1 LPDYKPKKKMK
12 TQRFYAALP
21 ALVLAAGL
29 VSCSKDDDPVKIH
42 DMTTAE
48 KVTVDRFSAAAG
60 HLQVRTA
67 TNGLPAANAPV
78 NFDQGPFITKGKGPN
93 GQNVE
98 YYNFDIQPSM
108 PAPIYVLFRE
118 GESMPVDGQP
128 NIINVLPGE
137 TGYNDFWQINRVTV
151 PKGYKANQVASYD
164 EIVAAGYPVQAT
176 TDLVNCPVVPEGSTA
191 TKRLT
196 NESNGL
202 TTGWYKGKLVRYFN
216 FGEKALT
223 ASGGNVPVATIF
235 VAFNVNVDSGNPN
248 SGPASG
254 FVVESQ
260 ASQQTHNV
268 VSALPSDAG
277 YSPLWVVDAY
287 NNSSFSTVMNLQ
299 TAIAAPAAGT
309 GLGLV
314 NCPIVTIQ

>member
-1 LPDYKPKKKMK
+1 
-12 TQRFYAALP
+12 
-21 ALVLAAGL
+21 
-29 VSCSKDDDPVKIH
+29 
-42 DMTTAE
+42 
-48 KVTVDRFSAAAG
+48 
-60 HLQVRTA
+60 
-67 TNGLPAANAPV
+67 
-78 NFDQGPFITKGKGPN
+78 
-93 GQNVE
+93 
-98 YYNFDIQPSM
+98 
-108 PAPIYVLFRE
+108 
-118 GESMPVDGQP
+118 
-128 NIINVLPGE
+128 VLPGE

-164 EIVAAGYPVQAT
+164 EIMAAGYPIQAT

-191 TKRLT
+191 SKRLT

-202 TTGWYKGKLVRYFN
+202 TTGWYKGKIVKYFN

-235 VAFNVNVDSGNPN
+235 VAFNVNVDSNNPN

-254 FVVESQ
+254 FVVEST

-299 TAIAAPAAGT
+299 TATAAPAAGT

-314 NCPIVTIQ
+314 NCPIVSIQ